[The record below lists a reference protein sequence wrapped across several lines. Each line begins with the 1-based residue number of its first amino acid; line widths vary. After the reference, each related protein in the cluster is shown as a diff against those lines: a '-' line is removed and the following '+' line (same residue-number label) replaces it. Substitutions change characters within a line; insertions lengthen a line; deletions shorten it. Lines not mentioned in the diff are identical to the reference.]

1 MSSGL
6 SSGLSRGLSSG
17 FTDSGAQLSFAFAAH
32 NVRLTKLLMS
42 SARSVSGTGFLLL
55 ITDTLA
61 SRRDDAHDVASVADE
76 TSVVLRFLLINFLCH
91 YLDPASCVRK

>member
-6 SSGLSRGLSSG
+6 FRR

-42 SARSVSGTGFLLL
+42 SAWSVSGTGFLAL

-61 SRRDDAHDVASVADE
+61 SRRDDAHDVAVM
-76 TSVVLRFLLINFLCH
+76 TH
-91 YLDPASCVRK
+91 TASLPSLMKPVSFYGFF